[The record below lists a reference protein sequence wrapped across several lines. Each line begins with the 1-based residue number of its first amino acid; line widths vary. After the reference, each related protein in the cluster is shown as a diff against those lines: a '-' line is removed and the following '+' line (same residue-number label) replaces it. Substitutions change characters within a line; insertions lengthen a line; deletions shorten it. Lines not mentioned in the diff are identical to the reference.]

1 MDCHIKIGQ
10 LEFWVTP
17 LGVCDCDP
25 ALGAAHALDME
36 PTCVSTHRQLETAAF
51 LQLITKS
58 PCSASSKR
66 NTENVTYP
74 WHCLH
79 TQERGGGP
87 SKEFQAIIFIS
98 QSELGPWPVS
108 PLSLPTHNWLC
119 HCFIPAAPDPYQPY
133 PISRYYCILVDLCTW
148 DLALLMLAP
157 NEGGENKLIYASGAI
172 SLASLACLLTAFVIL
187 IFKQ

>member
-1 MDCHIKIGQ
+1 MDCHIKMGQ
-10 LEFWVTP
+10 LEFWVIP

-25 ALGAAHALDME
+25 ALGAAHSSAME

-51 LQLITKS
+51 PQLITKS

-66 NTENVTYP
+66 NTECNLP
-74 WHCLH
+74 LALPAHAG
-79 TQERGGGP
+79 ERGQTLQRVPSHYLYFTEWTDLDPGQSHPWAYQHTAGSATASSQQPQIHIGP
-87 SKEFQAIIFIS
+87 ILFPGII
-98 QSELGPWPVS
+98 
-108 PLSLPTHNWLC
+108 
-119 HCFIPAAPDPYQPY
+119 A
-133 PISRYYCILVDLCTW
+133 DLCTW